1 MQDHERT
8 DRGDLANAMRR
19 IRFDAHHVGRL
30 LEGCAEERLAF
41 LGKKALDG
49 RRGRLHYLHASLGR
63 TAELRLDLRAC
74 LVLHELD
81 EPWTGGLTR

>member
-30 LEGCAEERLAF
+30 LEGCAEDERAGEELEHEPS
-41 LGKKALDG
+41 L
-49 RRGRLHYLHASLGR
+49 RRRANHAPPIVPF
-63 TAELRLDLRAC
+63 E
-74 LVLHELD
+74 
-81 EPWTGGLTR
+81 